1 MNNTSIDN
9 AFDQFSRRF
18 FNVYASLDSD
28 LLSATISPDGISII
42 SSFVNE
48 AGGTEGA
55 LDAIN
60 RFFNQTDGI
69 EEKIKSIRG
78 ASFDDILAMHSAV
91 RGTMFAMAI
100 HFLIEQLPVFA
111 LYTLETLTICLDSM
125 EAFKN
130 EAQDYRHGE

>member
-1 MNNTSIDN
+1 MNNTSIDK

-42 SSFVNE
+42 ASFVND
-48 AGGTEGA
+48 AGGIEGA
-55 LDAIN
+55 FDVIDRFLD
-60 RFFNQTDGI
+60 QTNGI
-69 EEKIKSIRG
+69 EEKIKNIRG

-91 RGTMFAMAI
+91 RGMMFVAAI

-111 LYTLETLTICLDSM
+111 LYTVEALTMCLDSM
-125 EAFKN
+125 EALKN